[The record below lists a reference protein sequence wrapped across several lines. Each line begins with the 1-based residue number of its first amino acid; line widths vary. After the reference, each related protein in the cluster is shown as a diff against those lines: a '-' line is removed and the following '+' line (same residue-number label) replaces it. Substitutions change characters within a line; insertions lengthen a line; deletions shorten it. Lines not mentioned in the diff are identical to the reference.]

1 MGWGESPAAFL
12 HTLYTAL
19 MLKVSGNEVLR
30 DSVVVG
36 YIDGIYIKGRDY
48 KNIGYF
54 QDNYIYDALGKKLAY
69 INGDYLYDYA
79 NPKSY
84 TDLGKVKKAF
94 KDDGLPEIARS
105 AIYQLIGA

>member
-48 KNIGYF
+48 KTIGYF

-69 INGDYLYDYA
+69 INGDYLYD
-79 NPKSY
+79 
-84 TDLGKVKKAF
+84 
-94 KDDGLPEIARS
+94 
-105 AIYQLIGA
+105 